1 MYSICRKTLHSHTPV
16 ANNRVSLMVNDK
28 RKGEQVSVDELRG
41 QLNEEQRMTLGELEL
56 LGWTLKFI
64 RMPLFQDP
72 VPVVVSSDNSQI
84 GMLDPEGKIVVD
96 QTSIIREEPDSPVAD
111 TDNGA
116 EFDEVSVEAEAEAE
130 AEAESAAEADW
141 VEKRR
146 GDSPVP
152 DNLEDYLNG
161 EQMTALRQIQAFG
174 WELKFV
180 RRPLFQEPIAVI
192 INNDGDRLG
201 TLETDGR
208 IELRSDFNL
217 REEPV
222 DAPTNDDDEDG
233 ADKKLVGS

>member
-1 MYSICRKTLHSHTPV
+1 
-16 ANNRVSLMVNDK
+16 MVNDK
-28 RKGEQVSVDELRG
+28 RTGEQVSVDELRG

-56 LGWTLKFI
+56 LGWTLKFV

-72 VPVVVSSDNSQI
+72 VPVVVSNDNSQI
-84 GMLDPEGKIVVD
+84 GMLDPEGKIIVD
-96 QTSIIREEPDSPVAD
+96 QARGIREEEPATHD
-111 TDNGA
+111 TDTDDVTDFA
-116 EFDEVSVEAEAEAE
+116 EVSVEAEAEAE
-130 AEAESAAEADW
+130 SATEEDW

-201 TLETDGR
+201 TLEADGR

-217 REEPV
+217 REEAG
-222 DAPTNDDDEDG
+222 DTPTNDDDEDKDG
-233 ADKKLVGS
+233 IDKKQVGS

>member
-1 MYSICRKTLHSHTPV
+1 
-16 ANNRVSLMVNDK
+16 MVNDK
-28 RKGEQVSVDELRG
+28 RTGEQVSVDELRG

-56 LGWTLKFI
+56 LGWTLKFV

-72 VPVVVSSDNSQI
+72 VPVVVSNDNRQI
-84 GMLDPEGKIVVD
+84 GMLDPEGKIIVD
-96 QTSIIREEPDSPVAD
+96 QARSIREEEPATHD
-111 TDNGA
+111 TDTDDVTDFA
-116 EFDEVSVEAEAEAE
+116 EVSIEAE
-130 AEAESAAEADW
+130 AEAESAAEEDW

-201 TLETDGR
+201 TLEFDGR

-217 REEPV
+217 RKEAG
-222 DAPTNDDDEDG
+222 DAPTNDDDEDKDG
-233 ADKKLVGS
+233 IDKAQVGS

>member
-1 MYSICRKTLHSHTPV
+1 M
-16 ANNRVSLMVNDK
+16 MVNDK
-28 RKGEQVSVDELRG
+28 RKGDQVSVDELRG

-72 VPVVVSSDNSQI
+72 VPVVVSRDNTQI

-96 QTSIIREEPDSPVAD
+96 QTSIIREEEPDSPVAD
-111 TDNGA
+111 TDDIA
-116 EFDEVSVEAEAEAE
+116 EFDEVSVEAE

-192 INNDGDRLG
+192 VNNDGDRLG

-217 REEPV
+217 REETV
-222 DAPTNDDDEDG
+222 DAPTNVDDEDG
-233 ADKKLVGS
+233 IDKKQVGS

>member
-1 MYSICRKTLHSHTPV
+1 MHSICRQTLHSHIPV
-16 ANNRVSLMVNDK
+16 ANNRVSVMVNDK

-96 QTSIIREEPDSPVAD
+96 QTDIIREEELGSTMAD
-111 TDNGA
+111 TGDVA
-116 EFDEVSVEAEAEAE
+116 AFDEVSVEAE

-152 DNLEDYLNG
+152 DNLEDYLND
-161 EQMTALRQIQAFG
+161 EQLTALRQIQAFG

-180 RRPLFQEPIAVI
+180 RRPLFQDPVAVI

-217 REEPV
+217 REETV
-222 DAPTNDDDEDG
+222 DTPTNEDDEDG

>member
-1 MYSICRKTLHSHTPV
+1 
-16 ANNRVSLMVNDK
+16 MVNDK
-28 RKGEQVSVDELRG
+28 RTGEQVSVDELRG

-56 LGWTLKFI
+56 LGWTLKFV

-72 VPVVVSSDNSQI
+72 VPVVVSNDNSQI

-96 QTSIIREEPDSPVAD
+96 QARGIREEEPAIHD
-111 TDNGA
+111 TDTDDVTDFA
-116 EFDEVSVEAEAEAE
+116 EVSVEAEAEAE
-130 AEAESAAEADW
+130 SAAEEDW

-201 TLETDGR
+201 TLEADGR

-217 REEPV
+217 REEAG
-222 DAPTNDDDEDG
+222 DAPTNDDDEDKDG
-233 ADKKLVGS
+233 IDKKQVGS

>member
-1 MYSICRKTLHSHTPV
+1 M
-16 ANNRVSLMVNDK
+16 ANNKVSVMVNDK
-28 RKGEQVSVDELRG
+28 RIGEQVSLDELRG

-56 LGWTLKFI
+56 LGWKLKFI

-72 VPVVVSSDNSQI
+72 VPVVVSRDNSQI
-84 GMLDPEGKIVVD
+84 GMLDSEGKIVVD
-96 QTSIIREEPDSPVAD
+96 QTSIFRGEEFDSPVAD
-111 TDNGA
+111 AGDVA
-116 EFDEVSVEAEAEAE
+116 EFDEVSVEAE

-146 GDSPVP
+146 GESPVP
-152 DNLEDYLNG
+152 DNLEDYLND
-161 EQMTALRQIQAFG
+161 EQLTALRQIQAFG

-180 RRPLFQEPIAVI
+180 RRPLFQDPVAVI

-217 REEPV
+217 REETV
-222 DAPTNDDDEDG
+222 EAPTDEDDEDG